1 METTECA
8 NCGADL
14 PPGAGFCRAC
24 DTPVEGAQSGRLSVA
39 EPMPVQTR
47 HHWLVVLSV
56 LAVVALLGGATYGT
70 VHMIKSRAAGA
81 ADQAARNARLGLT
94 GLVRAEGGQVKECRR
109 SAPYLAGSRRAETQ
123 ACLAVVG
130 SDPGAHLEDVHLGA
144 PQLASQ
150 TGTVRMT
157 ATFVDDTGSHA
168 FDRTVHLVDQGGQ
181 WLVSWDGH
189 QTT

>member
-1 METTECA
+1 VETTECA
-8 NCGADL
+8 HCGAAL

-39 EPMPVQTR
+39 ESVPVPAR
-47 HHWLVVLSV
+47 HRWLVILGV
-56 LAVVALLGGATYGT
+56 LAVVALLGGATYGA
-70 VHMIKSRAAGA
+70 VHMVKSRAAGA
-81 ADQAARNARLGLT
+81 ADQATRNARVGLT
-94 GLVRAEGGQVKECRR
+94 GLVRAEGGQVRECKM
-109 SAPYLAGSRRAETQ
+109 SAHYLAGSRRAETQ

-130 SDPGAHLEDVHLGA
+130 SDPGAHLENVHLGT
-144 PQLASQ
+144 PQLTSQ
-150 TGTVRMT
+150 TGTVRVT

-189 QTT
+189 RTT